1 MREDTLMK
9 KLEKLSEIEI
19 LKNVTILTSTGE
31 KKYFDAIYLNT
42 IGIFFGK
49 INTLEEFVETGFIPK
64 HNIIKILSGE
74 KIHALKKT
82 Y

>member
-1 MREDTLMK
+1 MK

-74 KIHALKKT
+74 KTHALKKT